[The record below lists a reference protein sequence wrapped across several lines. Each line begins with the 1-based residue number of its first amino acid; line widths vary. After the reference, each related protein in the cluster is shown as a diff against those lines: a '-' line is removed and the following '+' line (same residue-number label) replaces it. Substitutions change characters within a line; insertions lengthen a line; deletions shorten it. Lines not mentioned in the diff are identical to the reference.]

1 MGVFWLVSVPRDE
14 SQAQWN
20 RLQESTKG
28 LSSSFKFNLPGLK
41 VGTLDA
47 LMCLSDELAKL
58 DVYTETIMQKVYHYM
73 ANTLENNDVSKLP
86 EYSKCNNKDLR
97 SYCGTFVWDVAKFPT
112 KLSIKDIHDIIAKN
126 MTKMEKDFRAKS
138 STYNNLK
145 QNLSGHEKRESGSLV
160 TRNLG
165 PLLNEEDFVQQ
176 SEYLV
181 TVCVVVP
188 KSQYRDWEREYEGL
202 ADFVVPRSSKLVLED
217 ADQGIYT
224 VTMFRKTL
232 EAFKN
237 NAREKKYTV
246 RDFQY
251 SKENIETGLNE
262 RKNLEKAQK
271 KAYVPLIRWL
281 KGNFSEAFINWMH
294 VKALRLFTESVLR
307 YGLPANFLTV
317 MLEPN
322 KKVDKKLREKLYTL
336 YSSLDKNTFNEAPE
350 IGDNIPGIYLSG
362 DYYPYVYF
370 DVNTNFIDVPRD

>member
-1 MGVFWLVSVPRDE
+1 M
-14 SQAQWN
+14 
-20 RLQESTKG
+20 
-28 LSSSFKFNLPGLK
+28 
-41 VGTLDA
+41 DA

-73 ANTLENNDVSKLP
+73 ANTLENNDVAKLP

-97 SYCGTFVWDVAKFPT
+97 SYCGTFLWDVAKFPT

-145 QNLSGHEKRESGSLV
+145 QNVSGHEKRESGSLV

-188 KSQYRDWEREYEGL
+188 KGLYKEWEKEYEGL

-217 ADQGIYT
+217 ADQGIFT

-232 EAFKN
+232 DAFKN
-237 NAREKKYTV
+237 NAREHKYTV

-251 SKENIETGLNE
+251 SKDDIETGLNE

-322 KKVDKKLREKLYTL
+322 KKVDKKLREKLHTL

-350 IGDNIPGIYLSG
+350 MGDNIPGIYLSG